1 MCWDDGDVKRI
12 DKGDKGNLLIR
23 GFYEK
28 GTDLKIDFKICDI
41 NQSSYQVRKS
51 STILKSTE
59 TAKTNT
65 GTLVWNRKDICA
77 ILLYLAKE

>member
-1 MCWDDGDVKRI
+1 MCWDDDDVKSI

-23 GFYEK
+23 
-28 GTDLKIDFKICDI
+28 TDLKIDFQICDI

-51 STILKSTE
+51 STILKSAE
-59 TAKTNT
+59 TAKKNT
-65 GTLVWNRKDICA
+65 LTLVWNKKDICA